1 MGDKGRIDGATDGL
15 FTGAYDPIVGDRV
28 GLLGGNTDGPTE
40 GLCGELTSTTTG

>member
-28 GLLGGNTDGPTE
+28 GLLDKTDGPAE
-40 GLCGELTSTTTG
+40 GLCDELTSTTKG